1 MLRKLLPSNSDSKAA
16 TVDRKQAL
24 AKVLAGSGCL
34 LVSITSAAQ
43 IIIGGGGLVQPS
55 PALAVRIPPTIAGF
69 WQRER
74 PIQEASQRVPDGI
87 YLYGTGSQPEAIG
100 NSYMVFELEQDKTV
114 GAFYQPDSEFA
125 CFYGRVEADRLALNI
140 IDPHEPDRPY
150 AYAVKLDTEA
160 VASSADGPQTSPLK
174 LEGFYTLPE
183 ISDNDQRILDTC
195 KEYHQK
201 QVWGE

>member
-1 MLRKLLPSNSDSKAA
+1 MLRKLLPSNSDSKVA

-24 AKVLAGSGCL
+24 AKVIAVPGCL
-34 LVSITSAAQ
+34 LVAAMSAAQ
-43 IIIGGGGLVQPS
+43 IIIGGGGLLQPS
-55 PALAVRIPPTIAGF
+55 PALAVRIPPSVAGF
-69 WQRER
+69 WQGER
-74 PIQEASQRVPDGI
+74 PIREARQRVPDGI
-87 YLYGTGSQPEAIG
+87 YLYGTAPQPEEIG
-100 NSYMVFELEQDKTV
+100 NSYMVFELDQDKTV

-125 CFYGRVEADRLALNI
+125 CFSGRVEADRLALNI

-160 VASSADGPQTSPLK
+160 VASSADGPQTAPLK
-174 LEGFYTLPE
+174 LEGFYPLPE
-183 ISDNDQRILDTC
+183 VSDNDQRILDTC